1 MILCLFGYWQK
12 SSNFN
17 ENLTSGA
24 YSRMTGC
31 FPSRVIGLNFAAFH
45 AKMRHRKINSDAW
58 LRLAPGA
65 RSTRTGVGHE
75 HADIEQTSQQR
86 QA

>member
-1 MILCLFGYWQK
+1 MILCLSGYWQK

-24 YSRMTGC
+24 YLGITWC

-45 AKMRHRKINSDAW
+45 AKMRHRKN
-58 LRLAPGA
+58 
-65 RSTRTGVGHE
+65 
-75 HADIEQTSQQR
+75 
-86 QA
+86 